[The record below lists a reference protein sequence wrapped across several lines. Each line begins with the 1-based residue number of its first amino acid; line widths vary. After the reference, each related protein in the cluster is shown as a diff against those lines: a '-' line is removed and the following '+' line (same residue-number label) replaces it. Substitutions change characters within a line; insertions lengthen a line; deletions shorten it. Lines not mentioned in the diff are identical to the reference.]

1 MKRAHSSWPTAL
13 NVHEAWIVSC
23 RLSMSWLMS
32 NVVLLPS
39 PTKHTRPQVAALR
52 TAATR
57 ASGLP
62 VQSIDASTPSPCVG
76 AELAGEREPL
86 GDDVDR
92 DHARAHRPS
101 EHRGGE
107 ADGALAEDREGVA
120 PGDVEALQR
129 AVGGAGPARDR
140 GALLEAERVGQG
152 HERARRHLHVRRVP
166 AVARHAVDDDPVRTE
181 L

>member
-1 MKRAHSSWPTAL
+1 MSSWDEYPLAGRLRVEEPVGVFRLLEREAVGEKAL
-13 NVHEAWIVSC
+13 E
-23 RLSMSWLMS
+23 REL
-32 NVVLLPS
+32 
-39 PTKHTRPQVAALR
+39 AACNE
-52 TAATR
+52 TR
-57 ASGLP
+57 AFFLADS
-62 VQSIDASTPSPCVG
+62 
-76 AELAGEREPL
+76 AERPRG
-86 GDDVDR
+86 VDR
-92 DHARAHRPS
+92 ELPP
-101 EHRGGE
+101 EHV
-107 ADGALAEDREGVA
+107 LAEDREGVA

>member
-52 TAATR
+52 
-57 ASGLP
+57 
-62 VQSIDASTPSPCVG
+62 
-76 AELAGEREPL
+76 
-86 GDDVDR
+86 
-92 DHARAHRPS
+92 
-101 EHRGGE
+101 
-107 ADGALAEDREGVA
+107 
-120 PGDVEALQR
+120 R

-140 GALLEAERVGQG
+140 GALFEAERVGQG

-166 AVARHAVDDDPVRTE
+166 AVTRHAVDDDAVRTE